1 MAACPSRIAGGG
13 VGSSGSF
20 SVLTIPPSRTCRM
33 VAKLWATNRLT
44 SASRA
49 AASSAS
55 VPSVRS
61 RFVCAKVRSRFLEKR
76 TSARAVA

>member
-1 MAACPSRIAGGG
+1 MAACDSRIVSAGP
-13 VGSSGSF
+13 GSSGSF
-20 SVLTIPPSRTCRM
+20 SVLTIPPSGAFRM
-33 VAKLWATNRLT
+33 VAKLWATNRVT

-61 RFVCAKVRSRFLEKR
+61 RLVRAKVRSKFFEKR